1 MHDPTER
8 DLETRHG
15 ARLKTRLVLGGLAGC
30 LLGAIV
36 GFIVGIAA
44 FTSPAAIF
52 ASLLAGVIGLG
63 GIGAFWGG
71 MSALESP
78 DPAREPLQS
87 EEPLAE
93 PPTRVEGE
101 PPRSEA

>member
-1 MHDPTER
+1 MDDPTQR
-8 DLETRHG
+8 DLEARHG
-15 ARLKTRLVLGGLAGC
+15 ARLRTRLVLGGLAGC

-36 GFIVGIAA
+36 GFVVGIGA
-44 FTSPAAIF
+44 FSSPAAIF
-52 ASLLAGVIGLG
+52 GSLLAGVIGLG

-78 DPAREPLQS
+78 DPTREPLQS

-93 PPTRVEGE
+93 PSTRREGE
-101 PPRSEA
+101 PPRSEI